1 VTNQPGESAFER
13 QLLARPSLDHRLGVR
28 VVVGFVL
35 VFAAT
40 WLVNAILGVGVN
52 QALKWLGASLDARIY
67 LGSTL
72 SYGGRLAAVV
82 LLSGVAFRRVLGW
95 NPWPILFPLRA
106 GWWRDLVFGLLLATG
121 VMLLLFAVETAAG
134 WLVVEG
140 WNWQTS
146 LVAWL
151 RNVWLALL
159 INGFVAV
166 GEETLYRGY
175 LLSGLERAWGK
186 WIGLAAMAIL
196 FSLPH
201 LTVAGAGETNGLLFV
216 LLLAL
221 PGLLLGWAFLRSR
234 SLWLPIGIHFAWNA
248 MQDDVLNLNGKAVP
262 SLVGAIARQQG
273 PAWLVGTSYGIE
285 VGLAGILA
293 VLLVA
298 AGVWVWTQ
306 RGRWARGTA

>member
-1 VTNQPGESAFER
+1 MIDPPGQPLTVE
-13 QLLARPSLDHRLGVR
+13 QLLARPGVDHRLGAR
-28 VVVGFVL
+28 VIVGFVL

-40 WLVNAILGVGVN
+40 WIVNALLGVGVN
-52 QALKWLGASLDARIY
+52 QALKWLGASVGARLY

-82 LLSGVAFRRVLGW
+82 WLSAVAYRRVLGW

-106 GWWRDLVFGLLLATG
+106 GWWKDLLRGLLLAAA

-140 WNWQTS
+140 WNWRGS
-146 LVAWL
+146 PDAWL

-186 WIGLAAMAIL
+186 WIGLAVMAIL

-201 LTVAGAGETNGLLFV
+201 LTVAGAGETNSLLFV
-216 LLLAL
+216 LSLAL

-234 SLWLPIGIHFAWNA
+234 SLWLPIGLHFAWNA
-248 MQDDVLNLNGKAVP
+248 MQDDVLNLSGKAVP
-262 SLVGAIARQQG
+262 SLVGAITRQQG
-273 PAWLVGTSYGIE
+273 PAWFVGTAYGIE

-293 VLLVA
+293 VLLVG
-298 AGVWVWTQ
+298 AGVWFWTG
-306 RGRWARGTA
+306 RGRQARGG